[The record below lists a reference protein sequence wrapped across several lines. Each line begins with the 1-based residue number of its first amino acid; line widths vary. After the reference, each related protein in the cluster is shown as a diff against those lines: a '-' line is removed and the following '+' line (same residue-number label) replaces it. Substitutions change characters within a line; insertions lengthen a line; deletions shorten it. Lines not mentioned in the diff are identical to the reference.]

1 MRPITMTTLVAILA
15 LMPLALGMGQ
25 GAAMQRPLGIAI
37 ISGLAVQLLLV
48 LTVLPALL
56 ILVKPQ
62 GAAGRGPFSVLP

>member
-37 ISGLAVQLLLV
+37 ISGLAVQLLPV
-48 LTVLPALL
+48 LTVLPVLL
-56 ILVKPQ
+56 ILVKRQ
-62 GAAGRGPFSVLP
+62 GAAGCGPFSALP